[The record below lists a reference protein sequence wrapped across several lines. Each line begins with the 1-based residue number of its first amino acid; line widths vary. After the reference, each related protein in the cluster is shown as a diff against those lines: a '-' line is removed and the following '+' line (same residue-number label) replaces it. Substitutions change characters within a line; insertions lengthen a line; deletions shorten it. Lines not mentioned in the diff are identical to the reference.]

1 MKENR
6 TFRNFLTFLFPE
18 GCLLVLTQH
27 FLYGSAPHGF
37 SPKYPSQ
44 QMVMNS
50 PKRSTVRTKLLWR
63 LKLNCCN
70 ECRMCNLFKNTFLF
84 VITPAQAII
93 SSGLASCT
101 CSLQVP
107 SPNFFAC
114 SPTQLL
120 EGPFKTCRSHPF
132 TLLLNTVQQHPRV
145 LSGKSKFL
153 TRTYGWLLRG
163 LPQPTAEPS
172 GLYIQSLATN
182 LLSATGICQTPT
194 LSELLH

>member
-1 MKENR
+1 M
-6 TFRNFLTFLFPE
+6 
-18 GCLLVLTQH
+18 
-27 FLYGSAPHGF
+27 
-37 SPKYPSQ
+37 
-44 QMVMNS
+44 
-50 PKRSTVRTKLLWR
+50 
-63 LKLNCCN
+63 
-70 ECRMCNLFKNTFLF
+70 
-84 VITPAQAII
+84 ITPAQAII

-120 EGPFKTCRSHPF
+120 EGSFETCRSHPF
-132 TLLLNTVQQHPRV
+132 TLLLNTVQQRPRV

-153 TRTYGWLLRG
+153 TRTYDWLLRG

-194 LSELLH
+194 LSELLHYPPSPSRTFFKALGEQIDCLPCSFLCLHFSHSARYVPLNIANE